1 MWREQLLGIARS
13 EERASHLVDQLL
25 ALALADEAQNSL
37 PLAPLALD
45 EVVQDTLMR
54 FLARA
59 DSLGVDLGARGLE
72 HPVLVMAHRALVEG
86 VLNNLLDNALRYGRP
101 HVGTPQVTVSV
112 VQSHLHVLL
121 SVQDNG
127 PGISADQRQR
137 VMQRWSQ
144 GQAGEALK
152 RGSGLGLAIVSEYAR
167 LMGATL
173 SLQPGDGG
181 VGLKLNLQFAQV
193 ASGEGEA

>member
-1 MWREQLLGIARS
+1 MLMHGLSQTLPDRRLTNITSSCRCRHVHSFDRRLYSLQAVMLRS
-13 EERASHLVDQLL
+13 LSDAGRRVDATSH
-25 ALALADEAQNSL
+25 
-37 PLAPLALD
+37 
-45 EVVQDTLMR
+45 
-54 FLARA
+54 
-59 DSLGVDLGARGLE
+59 LGARGLE
-72 HPVLVMAHRALVEG
+72 QPVWVMAHRALVEG

-101 HVGTPQVTVSV
+101 QVGAPQVTVSLE
-112 VQSHLHVLL
+112 QSHPHVLL

-152 RGSGLGLAIVSEYAR
+152 EGAGLGLAIVSEYAR

-181 VGLKLNLQFAQV
+181 VGLTLTLQFAQV